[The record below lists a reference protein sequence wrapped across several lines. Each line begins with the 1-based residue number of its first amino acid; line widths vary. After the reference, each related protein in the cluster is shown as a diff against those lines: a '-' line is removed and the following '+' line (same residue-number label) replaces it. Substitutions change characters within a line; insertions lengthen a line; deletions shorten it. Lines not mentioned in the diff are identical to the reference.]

1 MKKRVITG
9 MRLLTIGALLA
20 LPSLSMAQKPVSV
33 TFRGESLA
41 DAIKVIGNMSESKI
55 SYSLDD
61 ARDYT
66 VTATLSHANVEQALR
81 KVLAGKPFNI
91 KKNGEFYII
100 SKTTVSNSKRQ
111 EERSISGHITDEHGD
126 PLYGVSIM
134 VEGTSNGTIT
144 NIQGIYSLKLN
155 TQAKALIVSYVGM
168 KSRKINLG
176 KSSTYDIVLQEDR
189 NLLSD
194 VVVTGYQTLSKERA
208 TGAFGLMKEKEIEKR
223 HVSNI
228 SNVLDG
234 MVAGMQGSSDG
245 RGGKQYTIRGIGTMY
260 GNGKPLVVVDG
271 FPVTDIANDTSSDL
285 NAFQKINPND
295 VESITVL
302 KDAAAASIWGARSAN
317 GVIVITTKKGKKNE
331 KLNVDVSM
339 QTAISQKYKVSQITN
354 RASSAEQIDYERKS
368 FEHNWNNGEFGGSS
382 SELLSPITQSQM
394 LLYKGL
400 RFGTISKNEM
410 NEELNR
416 LSLLDNS
423 DQIKKYLLKS
433 PINTQVNASVSV
445 GNTKSNTYASVMFQ
459 NGVGGLYGENTN
471 TYFVN
476 FGNDFTFNKHISMNI
491 GANFQHVNDHQA
503 AFSVSDIAN
512 LSPYEMLLDEN
523 GNYLDQ
529 VQKYNSYVLDTY
541 YPLEQFTYSDLS
553 YNLLREARNT
563 KTTQKSIL
571 FRGHIGLDAM
581 IFDGLH
587 FRSKFQY
594 ERNSYDYNKYNGTE
608 TFFVRDMVDYYTPY
622 DSYSGEIGTSAI
634 PAGAILMTRSGVTT
648 STIFRNEIS
657 YDRTFGEQHTI
668 TAIIGNEVQNIKT
681 TSQSPPYIYGYNENT
696 ESSSPLTSI
705 KGMTIEGWE
714 VSIPGTKFTR
724 SWNNNRYV
732 SFFGNAAYTFDEK
745 YSLSL
750 SARSDASNMITSEAK
765 YRWSPFWSVGGLW
778 NMSKEIFLKDRKW
791 LNRLALR
798 LTFGKNGNSCP
809 QSSARTTLNL
819 NHAQVDSSTGKE
831 YAEIIDYGNP
841 TLRWEKTA
849 TTNIG
854 IDFALLGNRISG
866 SFEFY
871 NKQGS
876 DILGNVNVAGAN
888 GTTQVVF
895 NNAKMLNRGIEL
907 SLNGNTDIANT
918 GINIDMRLNYSYN
931 HNKVNQ
937 LQNEL
942 TTVMDVLYSSYV
954 EGSPLYP
961 IYAFEYLGMQDGI
974 PYISDG
980 EGSKVALDDYNLMYG
995 TNTKALK
1002 YMGTT
1007 QSPHTLGV
1015 NLSVSYRSL
1024 SLLAIMNGRFGGKF
1038 RLPTFDYAPVNSYS
1052 KTHVSAQYG
1061 ELMRGDNSLPTLPST
1076 LEDYYGYATWSTY
1089 TPYLDNRVVSASYLY
1104 MQELTLNYD
1113 LPHTA
1118 LKAIGINRAS
1128 AFIKGENI
1136 GLLWTAN
1143 KQGYHPEFLPGSIK
1157 PTFTLS
1163 FGLKVNL

>member
-41 DAIKVIGNMSESKI
+41 DAIKVIGNMSETKI

-354 RASSAEQIDYERKS
+354 RASSAKQIDYERKS

-529 VQKYNSYVLDTY
+529 VQKFNSYVLDTY

-980 EGSKVALDDYNLMYG
+980 EGGKVALDDYNLMYG

>member
-9 MRLLTIGALLA
+9 MRLLALDALFV
-20 LPSLSMAQKPVSV
+20 LPSLVMAQKPVTV

-41 DAIKVIGNMSESKI
+41 NAIKVIGNMSETKI
-55 SYSLDD
+55 NYSLDD
-61 ARDYT
+61 AQGYT
-66 VTATLSHANVEQALR
+66 VTATLKQANVEQALH
-81 KVLAGKPFNI
+81 KVLGGKPFSI

-100 SKTTVSNSKRQ
+100 SKTAPGHGKKS
-111 EERSISGHITDEHGD
+111 EERSISGHITDENGD

-144 NIQGIYSLKLN
+144 DIQGVYSLKLK
-155 TQAKALIVSYVGM
+155 AHDKALVVSYVGM
-168 KSRKINLG
+168 KSRKIALTQ
-176 KSSTYDIVLQEDR
+176 KSTYDIVLQEDR

-234 MVAGMQGSSDG
+234 MVAGVQGSSDG

-260 GNGKPLVVVDG
+260 GNGTPLVVVDG
-271 FPVTDIANDTSSDL
+271 FPITDIANGTSSDL

-331 KLNVDVSM
+331 KLNVDVSL

-368 FEHNWNNGEFGGSS
+368 FEHNWINGEFGGSS
-382 SELLSPITQSQM
+382 SELLAPITQSQM
-394 LLYKGL
+394 LLYQGL
-400 RFGTISKNEM
+400 RFGTISEDEM
-410 NEELNR
+410 NEGLNR
-416 LSLLDNS
+416 LSLLDNAE
-423 DQIKKYLLKS
+423 QIKKYLLKS

-445 GNTKSNTYASVMFQ
+445 GGEKSNTYASMMFQ
-459 NGVGGLYGENTN
+459 NGVGALYGENTN

-512 LSPYEMLLDEN
+512 LSPYEMLLDGD

-529 VQKYNSYVLDTY
+529 VQKYNSYVLSQ
-541 YPLEQFTYSDLS
+541 YPTDLFTYSDLS

-581 IFDGLH
+581 IVDGLH

-594 ERNSYDYNKYNGTE
+594 ERNSYDYSKRNGAE

-622 DSYSGEIGTSAI
+622 DMTTGEVGTSAI
-634 PAGAILMTRSGVTT
+634 PNGAILMTRSGVTT
-648 STIFRNEIS
+648 STLFRNELS
-657 YDRTFGEQHTI
+657 YDRTFGERHAI
-668 TAIIGNEVQNIKT
+668 TAIIGNEVQNTKT
-681 TSQSPPYIYGYNENT
+681 TSQANPYIYGYNEKT
-696 ESSSPLTSI
+696 ESSSPLTAS
-705 KGMTIEGWE
+705 KAMTIEGWE
-714 VSIPGTKFTR
+714 VSLPGTKFTR
-724 SWNNNRYV
+724 GWNNNRYV
-732 SFFGNAAYTFDEK
+732 SFFGNAAYTLDEK
-745 YSLSL
+745 YSFSL

-765 YRWSPFWSVGGLW
+765 YRWSPFWSIGGLW
-778 NMSKEIFLKDRKW
+778 NMNKENFMKDMKW

-798 LTFGKNGNSCP
+798 LTYGKNGNSCP
-809 QSSARTTLNL
+809 QSSARTTLNM
-819 NHAQVDSSTGKE
+819 NHSQVDYGTGKE

-854 IDFALLGNRISG
+854 IDFAMLGNRLSG
-866 SFEFY
+866 SFDFY

-895 NNAKMLNRGIEL
+895 NNAKIINRGVEL

-918 GINIDMRLNYSYN
+918 GINVALGLNYSYN
-931 HNKVNQ
+931 YNKVNK
-937 LQNEL
+937 LENEL
-942 TTVMDVLYSSYV
+942 TTVMDVLGSSYV

-961 IYAFEYLGMQDGI
+961 IYAFEYLGMEDGI

-980 EGSKVALDDYNLMYG
+980 EGGKVALDDYNLMYG

-1007 QSPHTLGV
+1007 LSPHTLGI
-1015 NLSVSYRSL
+1015 NLAVSYRSL

-1038 RLPTFDYAPVNSYS
+1038 RMPTFSYAPIDGYS

-1061 ELMRGDNSLPTLPST
+1061 EVVRGDNSLPTLPTT

-1089 TPYLDNRVVSASYLY
+1089 TPYLDSRVASSSYLY

-1113 LPHTA
+1113 LPRTA
-1118 LKAIGINRAS
+1118 LYAIGINSAS
-1128 AFIKGENI
+1128 AFIKGENL

-1143 KQGYHPEFLPGSIK
+1143 DQGYHPEFLPGSIK
-1157 PTFTLS
+1157 PTFTVS

>member
-9 MRLLTIGALLA
+9 MRLLTLDALFT
-20 LPSLSMAQKPVSV
+20 LPSLAMAQKPVTV
-33 TFRGESLA
+33 TFHGESLA
-41 DAIKVIGNMSESKI
+41 NAIKVIGNMSETKI
-55 SYSLDD
+55 NYSLDD
-61 ARDYT
+61 AQGYT
-66 VTATLSHANVEQALR
+66 VTATLKQVNVEQALR
-81 KVLAGKPFNI
+81 KVLGGKPFCI

-100 SKTTVSNSKRQ
+100 SKTVPGQGKKS
-111 EERSISGHITDEHGD
+111 EERSISGHITDENGD
-126 PLYGVSIM
+126 PLYGVS
-134 VEGTSNGTIT
+134 VVVDGTSNGTIT
-144 NIQGIYSLKLN
+144 DIQGVYSLKL
-155 TQAKALIVSYVGM
+155 KAHDKVLVVSYVGM
-168 KSRKINLG
+168 KSRKIALG
-176 KSSTYDIVLQEDR
+176 KSSTYDIVLHEDR
-189 NLLSD
+189 NLLND

-208 TGAFGLMKEKEIEKR
+208 TGSFGLLKEKDIEKR

-234 MVAGMQGSSDG
+234 MVAGVQGSSDG
-245 RGGKQYTIRGIGTMY
+245 RGGKKYTIRGIGTMS
-260 GNGKPLVVVDG
+260 GNGTPLVVVDG
-271 FPVTDIANDTSSDL
+271 FPITDIANGTSSDL

-295 VESITVL
+295 VENITVL

-331 KLNVDVSM
+331 KLNVDVSL
-339 QTAISQKYKVSQITN
+339 QTAISQKYKVSQIAN

-368 FEHNWNNGEFGGSS
+368 FEHNWINGEFGGSS
-382 SELLSPITQSQM
+382 SELLAPITQSQM
-394 LLYKGL
+394 LLYQGL
-400 RFGTISKNEM
+400 RFGTISEAEM
-410 NEELNR
+410 NEGLNH
-416 LSLLDNS
+416 LSQLDNAE
-423 DQIKKYLLKS
+423 QIKKYLLKS

-445 GNTKSNTYASVMFQ
+445 GGEKSSTYASVMFQ

-512 LSPYEMLLDEN
+512 LSPYEMLLDGD

-529 VQKYNSYVLDTY
+529 VQKYNSYVLSQ
-541 YPLEQFTYSDLS
+541 YPIDLFTYSDLS

-581 IFDGLH
+581 IVDGLH

-594 ERNSYDYNKYNGTE
+594 ERNSYDYSKHNGTE
-608 TFFVRDMVDYYTPY
+608 TFFVRDLVDYYTPY
-622 DSYSGEIGTSAI
+622 DMTTGEVGTSAI
-634 PAGAILMTRSGVTT
+634 PNGAILMTRSGVTT
-648 STIFRNEIS
+648 STLFRNELS
-657 YDRTFGEQHTI
+657 YDRTFGERHAI

-681 TSQSPPYIYGYNENT
+681 TSQANPYIYGYNEKT
-696 ESSSPLTSI
+696 ESSSPLTAS
-705 KGMTIEGWE
+705 KAMTIEGWE
-714 VSIPGTKFTR
+714 VSLPGTKFTR
-724 SWNNNRYV
+724 GWNNNRYV
-732 SFFGNAAYTFDEK
+732 SFFGNAAYTLDEK
-745 YSLSL
+745 YSFSL

-765 YRWSPFWSVGGLW
+765 YRWSPFWSIGGLW
-778 NMSKEIFLKDRKW
+778 NMNKENFMKDMKW

-798 LTFGKNGNSCP
+798 LTYGKNGNSCP
-809 QSSARTTLNL
+809 QSSARTTLNM
-819 NHAQVDSSTGKE
+819 NHSQVDYGTGKE

-854 IDFALLGNRISG
+854 IDFAMLGNRLSG
-866 SFEFY
+866 SFDFY

-876 DILGNVNVAGAN
+876 DILGNVNVAGTN

-895 NNAKMLNRGIEL
+895 NNAKMVNRGVEL

-918 GINIDMRLNYSYN
+918 GINVALGLNYSYN
-931 HNKVNQ
+931 YNKVNK
-937 LQNEL
+937 LENEL
-942 TTVMDVLYSSYV
+942 TTVMDVLGSSYV

-961 IYAFEYLGMQDGI
+961 IYAFEYLGTEDGI

-980 EGSKVALDDYNLMYG
+980 EGGKVALDDYNLMYG

-1007 QSPHTLGV
+1007 LSPHTLGI
-1015 NLSVSYRSL
+1015 NLAVSYRSL

-1038 RLPTFDYAPVNSYS
+1038 RMPTFSYAPIDGYN

-1061 ELMRGDNSLPTLPST
+1061 EVLRGDNSLPTLPTT

-1089 TPYLDNRVVSASYLY
+1089 TPYLDSRVASSSYLY

-1113 LPHTA
+1113 LPRTA
-1118 LKAIGINRAS
+1118 LQTIGINSAS
-1128 AFIKGENI
+1128 AFIKGENL

-1143 KQGYHPEFLPGSIK
+1143 DQGYHPEFLPGSIK
-1157 PTFTLS
+1157 PTFTVS